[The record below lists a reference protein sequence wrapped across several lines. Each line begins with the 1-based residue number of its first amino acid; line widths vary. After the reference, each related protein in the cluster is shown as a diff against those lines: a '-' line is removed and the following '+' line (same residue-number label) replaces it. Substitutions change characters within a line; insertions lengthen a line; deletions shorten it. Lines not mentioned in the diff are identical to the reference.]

1 MYNTLPK
8 TYRRDCWP
16 GGAGREAEGERGMLN
31 YQKLEIPL

>member
-1 MYNTLPK
+1 MYNTLPAGLLA
-8 TYRRDCWP
+8 